1 MARSRVYVVPL
12 RIGGGTRMKIYEAM
26 AMALP
31 VVSTRIGAEGLPVSD
46 GRDIL
51 LADEPAE
58 FARRTV
64 DLLRDEA
71 QRRSLGAA
79 GRRMV
84 TENFS
89 WESVAR
95 VFGDTCQGVVDA
107 GKRGAARG
115 AA

>member
-1 MARSRVYVVPL
+1 M
-12 RIGGGTRMKIYEAM
+12 AM
-26 AMALP
+26 AMP
-31 VVSTRIGAEGLPVSD
+31 VVSTRGGAEGQPVTE
-46 GRDIL
+46 GRDIV

-64 DLLRDEA
+64 ELLRDDA
-71 QRRSLGAA
+71 RRRSLGAA
-79 GRRMV
+79 GRRLV

-95 VFGDTCQGVVDA
+95 TFGDICQSVVDA